1 MKIDGDIQNL
11 SSTGFDAGAFG
22 FTTHFVINALPT
34 TTGAE
39 TTMTVDGH
47 VLTKMTAEAA
57 AAEAAAP
64 TTPATPPTTMPA
76 AGTLEALV
84 GHWVSSTEGVE
95 LDLTISAD
103 GTMHYKKVHGGSNT
117 SLDGVRVQDITA
129 TSFAAG
135 VFGMTTT
142 FRVDAAPAVV
152 DGAVRMTID
161 GVTVTK
167 MAR

>member
-1 MKIDGDIQNL
+1 VKIDGDIQNL

-84 GHWVSSTEGVE
+84 GHWVSSTEGVG
-95 LDLTISAD
+95 D
-103 GTMHYKKVHGGSNT
+103 GFAVGCAEPGEDAVPDVG
-117 SLDGVRVQDITA
+117 LAAAACVR
-129 TSFAAG
+129 
-135 VFGMTTT
+135 
-142 FRVDAAPAVV
+142 
-152 DGAVRMTID
+152 
-161 GVTVTK
+161 
-167 MAR
+167 